1 MVFGPLSLF
10 YGDWRE
16 YHILVVMIATIHWVS
31 KVLLSGAGAA
41 LALGFSPSLYEA
53 HVFLRVMAEK
63 VEAQRGFTIRL
74 SLHKE

>member
-53 HVFLRVMAEK
+53 HVFCVLWLRK
-63 VEAQRGFTIRL
+63 LRL
-74 SLHKE
+74 REVSRLD